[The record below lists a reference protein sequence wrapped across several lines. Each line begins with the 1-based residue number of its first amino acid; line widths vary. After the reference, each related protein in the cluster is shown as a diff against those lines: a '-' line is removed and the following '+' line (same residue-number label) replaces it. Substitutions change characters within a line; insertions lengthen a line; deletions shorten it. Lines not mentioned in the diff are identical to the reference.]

1 MTAKPRKTKTPALS
15 KDAALDAIR
24 RIMRSTGFDEEDQ
37 QGDRIHFSSR
47 EGGDMENDRADP
59 ALVRFAREKAKE
71 IETAVPGS
79 KVHVETVDEWVSI
92 AVALPGPGGRT
103 QKPLKVGDAVEIPDG
118 LGGAL
123 VGTIAR
129 IYNQGTSSES
139 AEVHVARY
147 APSYH
152 PIRTLK
158 KTRKRPTSRAATTAP
173 PPPPPTTPAA
183 PQQRRHQ
190 PGDEIE
196 YTNYT
201 VGGSFKGKAI
211 VTWDH
216 GKSGVEAR
224 TLGGERLRL
233 ERAADGSL
241 RRFT

>member
-1 MTAKPRKTKTPALS
+1 MTAKPRKKKTPALS
-15 KDAALDAIR
+15 KEAALDSVR

-37 QGDRIHFSSR
+37 QDDRIHFSSR

-79 KVHVETVDEWVSI
+79 KALVEPVDEWVTIS
-92 AVALPGPGGRT
+92 VTLPGPGGRA

-118 LGGAL
+118 LGGTL

-152 PIRTLK
+152 PLRTLK
-158 KTRKRPTSRAATTAP
+158 KTRRKPATVAP
-173 PPPPPTTPAA
+173 PPPAPPPAPPT

-196 YTNYT
+196 YTNFT
-201 VGGSFKGKAI
+201 IGGSFKGKAI

-233 ERAADGSL
+233 ERASDGTL